1 MLKLPNRLYLA
12 QRDTPLQF
20 LPRLSAEVG
29 CNIWVKRDDM
39 TGCGLTGNKVRKL
52 EFTLHHALAEGCDTL
67 ITCGGVQ
74 SNHCRATAL
83 LGAQLGM
90 KVRLVLRG
98 APAEVDG
105 NLLLD
110 KLAGAE
116 ISFYS
121 PREYISKLPDILSH
135 WQSHYK
141 SQGNK
146 AWIIP
151 TGGSDGIGLWG
162 YVSCAQELASDI
174 AEAGISPAAII
185 SASGSGGT
193 QAGLTVG
200 VADAIDTNLP
210 VIGMAVSDDSAY
222 FINKV
227 KEDIDDWR
235 QRYDFTGAPW
245 LDELTVTVNADYIGP
260 GYGVA
265 IQPVFDTIKRLA
277 RLEGILLDPVYTGK
291 AFHGLLSEI
300 EKGTFPPG
308 SDLVFVHTGGLFGLF
323 AQKGC
328 LELN

>member
-1 MLKLPNRLYLA
+1 MLKLPERLSLA
-12 QRDTPLQF
+12 QRNTPLQL
-20 LPRLSAEVG
+20 LPRLSKEVG

-52 EFTLHHALAEGCDTL
+52 EFTLKHALSEGCDTL

-90 KVRLVLRG
+90 NVHLVLRG
-98 APAEVDG
+98 APAEAEG

-110 KLAGAE
+110 RLAGAD
-116 ISFYS
+116 ISFY
-121 PREYISKLPDILSH
+121 PPKEYISNLAEILDH
-135 WQSHYK
+135 WQSHYQQRG
-141 SQGNK
+141 SK

-162 YVSCAQELASDI
+162 YISCAQELAADI
-174 AEAGISPAAII
+174 KTAGIEPEAII

-200 VADAIDTNLP
+200 VADAISPDLP
-210 VIGMAVSDDSAY
+210 VIGMAVSDSSAY

-235 QRYDFTGAPW
+235 QRYGFAQAPW
-245 LDELTVTVNADYIGP
+245 LDNLNINVNADYIGP

-265 IQPVFDTIKRLA
+265 TQPVFDTIKRLA

-291 AFHGLLSEI
+291 AFHGLLEEI
-300 EKGTFPPG
+300 
-308 SDLVFVHTGGLFGLF
+308 D
-323 AQKGC
+323 KGC
-328 LELN
+328 FD

>member
-1 MLKLPNRLYLA
+1 MLNLPQRLSLA
-12 QRDTPLQF
+12 QRNTPLQF
-20 LPRLSAEVG
+20 LPRLSSEVG

-52 EFTLHHALAEGCDTL
+52 EFTLHHALSEGCDTL

-90 KVRLVLRG
+90 KVHLVLRG
-98 APAEVDG
+98 GPAEAEG

-110 KLAGAE
+110 KLSGAE
-116 ISFYS
+116 ISFYP
-121 PREYISKLPDILSH
+121 PREYIPNLAEILSH
-135 WQSHYK
+135 WKSHYQA
-141 SQGNK
+141 QGNK
-146 AWIIP
+146 AWVIP
-151 TGGSDGIGLWG
+151 TGGSDGLGLWG
-162 YVSCAQELASDI
+162 YISCAHELAEDI
-174 AEAGISPAAII
+174 AQANIKPAAIV

-200 VADAIDTNLP
+200 VADAIGPELQ

-222 FINKV
+222 FVNKV

-235 QRYDFTGAPW
+235 RRYGFEDVAW
-245 LDELTVTVNADYIGP
+245 LDALNVSVNADYIGP

-265 IQPVFDTIKRLA
+265 AQPVFDTIKRLA
-277 RLEGILLDPVYTGK
+277 KLEGILLDPVYTGK

-300 EKGTFPPG
+300 EKGRFAAG

-323 AQKGC
+323 AQREQLG
-328 LELN
+328 LA

>member
-1 MLKLPNRLYLA
+1 MLQLPERLSLA
-12 QRDTPLQF
+12 QRNTPLQF

-90 KVRLVLRG
+90 KVHLILRG
-98 APAEVDG
+98 APEQAEG

-110 KLAGAE
+110 KLFGAE
-116 ISFYS
+116 ISYYP
-121 PREYISKLPDILSH
+121 PREYIPNLPQLFAH
-135 WQSHYK
+135 WQKHYQD
-141 SQGNK
+141 QGRK
-146 AWIIP
+146 PWLIP

-162 YVSCAQELASDI
+162 YISCAQELAKDVQ
-174 AEAGISPAAII
+174 AAGINPTAIV

-200 VADAIDTNLP
+200 VADAIGAELP
-210 VIGMAVSDDSAY
+210 VIGIAVSDDSAY
-222 FINKV
+222 FVNKV
-227 KEDIDDWR
+227 KEDIEDWR
-235 QRYDFTGAPW
+235 QRYGFCGDSW
-245 LDELTVTVNADYIGP
+245 LDELNVLVNANYIGP

-265 IQPVFDTIKRLA
+265 TQPVFDTIKRLA

-291 AFHGLLSEI
+291 AFHGLLGEI
-300 EKGTFPPG
+300 EQGAFAPG
-308 SDLVFVHTGGLFGLF
+308 SDLVFVHTGGVFGLF
-323 AQKGC
+323 AQKGQ
-328 LELN
+328 LDLD